1 MSRGRKLVPEMEFS
15 TAGISTRRRT
25 LSLRAMIMWPS
36 ASDTTSAERI
46 QPEQGY
52 NVEQMTVAG
61 MNCWV
66 VSDLNDTELKAFAEL
81 IRAHG

>member
-1 MSRGRKLVPEMEFS
+1 
-15 TAGISTRRRT
+15 
-25 LSLRAMIMWPS
+25 MWPS
-36 ASDTTSAERI
+36 AGTATSAERI

-52 NVEQMTVAG
+52 NVEQLMVAG

-66 VSDLNDTELKAFAEL
+66 VSDLNQTELKAFTEL